1 MTIPRITL
9 PALGIL
15 ALAACVDQP
24 VAPISLTPSAPA
36 RSMSA
41 AFDSGTFLV
50 RFKGNGVPSGFA
62 EKVATL
68 GGEVIFAHP
77 VGIAAVSGLT
87 AAAADQLA
95 GASGVAAVDADAYTT
110 LEAPE
115 SVAIETASSMP
126 SSPVTPDS
134 PTNPAAAPFYGRQWN
149 MKAIHADAAWAAGKL
164 GSHTTKVGVLDT
176 GIDYLHPDLIGRVDF
191 DLSRSFL
198 SSAEN
203 QRVQTLFPGAREI
216 ADLNYHGTHVAATI
230 ASNGLIAAGVT
241 SNVTLVSLK
250 VCAPGSAP
258 NYQGTCPTSGTL
270 AAILYA
276 ADNHIPIINMS
287 LGGAFARRL
296 ASARGGDGP
305 SFIATINQVMNYAR
319 THGTTIVVSAG
330 NEATDMDHDGNGYN
344 SYCSAPAVI
353 CVSATGPT
361 AAGLFATPG
370 FPRLGEYLNIQNI
383 DALASYSNFGRS
395 SINVAAPGGNAIPVW
410 AACSGFTIHPALA
423 GCRARFYDPATGA
436 YNGSVVGLSGT
447 SMAAPHTVGVAALI
461 AATGATSPSAIR
473 SGLEAS
479 ADDLGQRGTDPA
491 YGKGRVNAARAAGV
505 M

>member
-1 MTIPRITL
+1 MIPRLTL
-9 PALGIL
+9 PALGML

-24 VAPISLTPSAPA
+24 VAPISLAPSAPA

-41 AFDSGTFLV
+41 APDSGTFLV
-50 RFKGNGVPSGFA
+50 RFRGNGVPAGFA
-62 EKVATL
+62 DKVAAL

-77 VGIAAVSGLT
+77 VGIAAVSGLS
-87 AAAADQLA
+87 AAAADQLSA
-95 GASGVAAVDADAYTT
+95 MSGVAAVDADAYTT
-110 LEAPE
+110 LEQPASEVVETTSE
-115 SVAIETASSMP
+115 SL
-126 SSPVTPDS
+126 SSPLTPDS

-164 GSHTTKVGVLDT
+164 GKSTTKVGVLDT
-176 GIDYLHPDLIGRVDF
+176 GIDYLHPDLFGRVDF
-191 DLSRSFL
+191 ALSRSFL
-198 SSAEN
+198 SAAEN
-203 QRVQTLFPGAREI
+203 QRVQDAFPGALAI

-241 SNVTLVSLK
+241 SKVTLVSLK
-250 VCAPGSAP
+250 VCAPGTAP

-287 LGGAFARRL
+287 LGGSFQRRE
-296 ASARGGDGP
+296 ASASGGFGP

-319 THGTTIVVSAG
+319 AQGTTIVVSAG
-330 NEATDMDHDGNGYN
+330 NAAIDMDHDGNGYN

-361 AAGLFATPG
+361 AAGLYATPA

-383 DALASYSNFGRS
+383 DALAGYSNFGRS

-423 GCRARFYDPATGA
+423 GCRSRFYNPVTGA
-436 YNGSVVGLSGT
+436 YSASVVGLSGT

-461 AATGATSPSAIR
+461 ASSGAISPAAIR
-473 SGLEAS
+473 SGLESS
-479 ADDLGQRGTDPA
+479 ADDLGQPGTDPA